1 MKFSPLEFII
11 IKMTGKQTK
20 APKATILVVDDT
32 PLNLRFLS
40 GILGEEGY
48 AVRGVSDGA
57 VALSSVQADPP
68 DLILLD
74 IMMPVF
80 SGYEVCE
87 KLKADELTRDIP
99 VIFISALNEVT
110 DKVKG
115 FCLGGVDYITKP
127 FQIDEVLARVKTHL
141 DLRNL
146 QKKLQEKANELHRA
160 KKTIEAANR
169 TLEERVRKE
178 LEKRR
183 KQQELLIHKSKLESL
198 GTLAAGIAHEINQ
211 PLSGIAMGVEN
222 IYIKVTGNK
231 ISNDYLEKECQLL
244 LEDVS
249 RIKHIID
256 HIRIFSRE
264 QQSVFFENVNINEVV
279 ENAMLMLRTQYE
291 SHNIILSLDL
301 DKKAGVTVGNK
312 YKLEQV
318 VINLLSNSKDALEEK
333 GDMLNNTSMHKE
345 IKIKTSS
352 RADKIFLEIE
362 DNGKGIDRE
371 NMEKMFEPF
380 FTTKDPDKGTGLG
393 LSISYGI
400 IKEMKG
406 EISVKS
412 KIDEY
417 TKITVSLLKIKSVK
431 LEI

>member
-1 MKFSPLEFII
+1 
-11 IKMTGKQTK
+11 MTGKQTNT
-20 APKATILVVDDT
+20 PKATILVVDDT
-32 PLNLRFLS
+32 HLNLRFLS
-40 GILGEEGY
+40 GILGEKGY
-48 AVRGVSDGA
+48 EVRSVSDGA

-74 IMMPVF
+74 IMMPVI

-115 FCLGGVDYITKP
+115 FSLGGVDYITKP

-146 QKKLQEKANELHRA
+146 QKKLQEKASELHRA

-222 IYIKVTGNK
+222 IFLKVTNNK
-231 ISNDYLEKECQLL
+231 INNDYLKKECQLL
-244 LEDVS
+244 FEDVS

-264 QQSVFFENVNINEVV
+264 QQSVFFENININEVV

-301 DKKAGVTVGNK
+301 DEKVGVTVGNK

-318 VINLLSNSKDALEEK
+318 IINLLSNSKDALEEK
-333 GDMLNNTSMHKE
+333 GDMLNKVFEKKE
-345 IKIKTSS
+345 IKIKTIGHS
-352 RADKIFLEIE
+352 DGICLEIE
-362 DNGKGIDRE
+362 DNGKGIDQE

-406 EISVKS
+406 EISVQS
-412 KIDEY
+412 KVGEY
-417 TKITVSLLKIKSVK
+417 TKITVSLPIIKK
-431 LEI
+431 N